1 MYSTA
6 LREAQ
11 LIGFGY
17 DLEQELNVR
26 RQLLRQTFADSGIR
40 QWNNGTEELRSR
52 DGFSW
57 LRVCRKI
64 SRERRRVLRAAN
76 ESLSAEDSS

>member
-57 LRVCRKI
+57 LRVCSEI
-64 SRERRRVLRAAN
+64 RRGQHVLRAAN

>member
-1 MYSTA
+1 MASRCKITAMYSTF

-26 RQLLRQTFADSGIR
+26 RPPQFLGFVAKPIPNLPFGDGLQCMGALRVPLKKFLVYNSFERLQTF
-40 QWNNGTEELRSR
+40 GT
-52 DGFSW
+52 
-57 LRVCRKI
+57 
-64 SRERRRVLRAAN
+64 
-76 ESLSAEDSS
+76 